1 MSKVL
6 CEDWS
11 MEWTDCLDIQS
22 CGSFQKLLNL
32 CTVFSNDSDIVTA
45 CFAVPVFFYVKCSE
59 FTETVC

>member
-1 MSKVL
+1 MKR
-6 CEDWS
+6 
-11 MEWTDCLDIQS
+11 TDCLDIQS

-45 CFAVPVFFYVKCSE
+45 SFAVPVFFYVKCSE